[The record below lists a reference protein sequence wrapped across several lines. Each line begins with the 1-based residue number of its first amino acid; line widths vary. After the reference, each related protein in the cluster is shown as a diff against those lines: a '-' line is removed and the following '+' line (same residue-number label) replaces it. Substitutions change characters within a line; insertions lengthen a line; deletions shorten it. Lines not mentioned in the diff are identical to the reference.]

1 MRWLDRIPDNVWKAF
16 ENAAVA
22 VTFAGLLVM
31 LAFVVYFKTVV

>member
-1 MRWLDRIPDNVWKAF
+1 MRWLDKIPDNVWEAF

-22 VTFAGLLVM
+22 VAFAGLLVM